1 MEVQMLLMDY
11 PAFEKLAIA
20 NNVKDMKELVANI

>member
-1 MEVQMLLMDY
+1 MTVQQDY

-20 NNVKDMKELVANI
+20 NNVKVMKELVANI

>member
-1 MEVQMLLMDY
+1 MDY

-20 NNVKDMKELVANI
+20 NNVKVMKELVANI